1 MKNDALRTIKNYAKK
16 LDVTPA
22 YIYKLIKENRMV
34 AVIIDGVFFID
45 TNKYPSIPSK

>member
-1 MKNDALRTIKNYAKK
+1 MKFDGLRTIKNYAKK

-45 TNKYPSIPSK
+45 STKYPSIPTK